1 MVSVINEVTTMD
13 VMDIARL
20 STAMSSAKVSTE
32 ISMKV
37 YKMAL
42 DQMEDVGDMVA
53 SLTSAAPMSP
63 DPTVGRLLD
72 VSV

>member
-1 MVSVINEVTTMD
+1 MD

-20 STAMSSAKVSTE
+20 STAMSAAKASTE

-42 DQMEDVGDMVA
+42 DQMKDVGDMVSA
-53 SLTSAAPMSP
+53 LTAVSSAPVSI
-63 DPTVGRLLD
+63 DPSVGQNLD